1 MYRYVL
7 KRLLQIIPVILG
19 VSFIIYMAMDLAPGD
34 IIALLTPD
42 NATPEQIE
50 AIRHAY
56 GYDRSVFYRYF
67 LYMKDLLTGDLGVSY
82 INGQS
87 VWGVFLERL
96 PATVE
101 LAIGSLVVSSVIAIP
116 LGIFSANN
124 NGTWKDNISMTA
136 AMIGLSM
143 PVFWLGLLMIILF
156 SQNLG
161 WFPSSGNTM
170 GLKSL
175 VLPAVTCGIYNTAV
189 LTRTTRS
196 SMLDVARQDYLDT
209 ARAKGVSER
218 NVTLKHALKNAL
230 IPIIT
235 VAGTQVA
242 TSLGGSVL
250 TETVFAWPGIGKTIV
265 DAVNQRDVPM
275 VTGCIVMSTILI
287 SLVLLLVDLL
297 YAMVDPRIKAQYK
310 KGGNRL

>member
-1 MYRYVL
+1 
-7 KRLLQIIPVILG
+7 
-19 VSFIIYMAMDLAPGD
+19 
-34 IIALLTPD
+34 
-42 NATPEQIE
+42 
-50 AIRHAY
+50 
-56 GYDRSVFYRYF
+56 
-67 LYMKDLLTGDLGVSY
+67 MKDLLTGDLGVSY

-310 KGGNRL
+310 KGGKR

>member
-1 MYRYVL
+1 MSKYIF
-7 KRLLQIIPVILG
+7 KRLLQIIPVIIG
-19 VSFIIYMAMDLAPGD
+19 VSFIIYIAMDLAPGD

-42 NATPEQIE
+42 NATAEQIE
-50 AIRHAY
+50 AIRHQY

-67 LYMKDLLTGDLGVSY
+67 LYMRDLLRGDLGVSY
-82 INGQS
+82 INGRS
-87 VWGVFLERL
+87 VWGTFIERL

-101 LAIGSLVVSSVIAIP
+101 LAIGSLVVSSLIAIP
-116 LGIFSANN
+116 LGIFSAAN
-124 NGTWKDNISMTA
+124 NGNWKDNISMTI

-156 SQNLG
+156 SQNLH
-161 WFPSSGNTM
+161 WFPASGNTE
-170 GLKSL
+170 GLRSL
-175 VLPAVTCGIYNTAV
+175 VLPAITCGIYNTAV

-218 NVTLKHALKNAL
+218 RITMHHALKNAM

-235 VAGTQVA
+235 IAGTQVA

-275 VTGCIVMSTILI
+275 VTGCIVAATVLI
-287 SLVLLLVDLL
+287 SLVLLIVDLL
-297 YAMVDPRIKAQYK
+297 YALVDPRIKAQYK
-310 KGGNRL
+310 KGGKR

>member
-7 KRLLQIIPVILG
+7 KRLLQIIPVIIG
-19 VSFIIYMAMDLAPGD
+19 VSFIIYIAMDLAPGD
-34 IIALLTPD
+34 IVALLTPD
-42 NATPEQIE
+42 NATPEQVAE
-50 AIRHAY
+50 IRAQY

-67 LYMKDLLTGDLGVSY
+67 LYMRSLITGDLGVSY
-82 INGQS
+82 VNGRS
-87 VWGVFLERL
+87 VFKTFCERL

-101 LAIGSLVVSSVIAIP
+101 LAIGSLIVSSVIAIP
-116 LGIFSANN
+116 LGIFSAAN
-124 NGTWKDNISMTA
+124 NGTWKDNISMGF

-156 SQNLG
+156 SQKLG
-161 WFPSSGNTM
+161 WFPSSGNTE
-170 GLKSL
+170 GLRSL
-175 VLPAVTCGIYNTAV
+175 VLPSITCGIYNTAV

-218 NVTLKHALKNAL
+218 NVTLKHALKNAM

-235 VAGTQVA
+235 IAGTQVA

-275 VTGCIVMSTILI
+275 VTGCIVLATVLI
-287 SLVLLLVDLL
+287 SLVLLGVDLL
-297 YAMVDPRIKAQYK
+297 YALIDPRIKAQYK
-310 KGGNRL
+310 KGGRR

>member
-1 MYRYVL
+1 MYRYIL
-7 KRLLQIIPVILG
+7 KRLLQIIPVIIG

-34 IIALLTPD
+34 IVALLTPD

-50 AIRHAY
+50 AIRHQY

-67 LYMKDLLTGDLGVSY
+67 LYMKDLLSGDLGVSY
-82 INGQS
+82 VNGRS
-87 VWGVFLERL
+87 VWKTFISRL

-101 LAIGSLVVSSVIAIP
+101 LAIGSLIVSSIIAIP
-116 LGIFSANN
+116 LGIFSAANH
-124 NGTWKDNISMTA
+124 GTWKDNISMTF

-156 SQNLG
+156 SQYLG
-161 WFPSSGNTM
+161 WFPSSGNKE
-170 GLKSL
+170 GLMSL
-175 VLPAVTCGIYNTAV
+175 VLPSITCGIYNTAV

-218 NVTLKHALKNAL
+218 NVTMKHALKNAM
-230 IPIIT
+230 IPIVTI
-235 VAGTQVA
+235 AGTQVA

-265 DAVNQRDVPM
+265 DGVNQRDVPM
-275 VTGCIVMSTILI
+275 VTGCIVIATILI
-287 SLVLLLVDLL
+287 SLVLLAVDLL
-297 YAMVDPRIKAQYK
+297 YALIDPRIKAQYK
-310 KGGNRL
+310 KGGKR

>member
-7 KRLLQIIPVILG
+7 KRLIQIIPVVIG

-34 IIALLTPD
+34 IVDLLTPD

-50 AIRHAY
+50 EIRHEY

-82 INGQS
+82 VNKRP
-87 VWGVFLERL
+87 VLATFLERL
-96 PATVE
+96 PATIE

-116 LGIFSANN
+116 LGIFSASN
-124 NGTWKDNISMTA
+124 NGTWKDNLSMTA

-143 PVFWLGLLMIILF
+143 PIFWLGLLMIILF
-156 SQNLG
+156 SQKLG
-161 WFPSSGNTM
+161 WFPSSGNTE

-175 VLPAVTCGIYNTAV
+175 VLPAITCGIYNTAV

-209 ARAKGVSER
+209 ARAKGVSEK
-218 NVTLKHALKNAL
+218 NVTRKHALKNAL

-265 DAVNQRDVPM
+265 DAVNQRDVPT
-275 VTGCIVMSTILI
+275 VTGCIVLSTILT
-287 SLVLLLVDLL
+287 SLVLLAVDLL
-297 YAMVDPRIKAQYK
+297 YAMVDPRIKAKYK
-310 KGGNRL
+310 RGGKK